1 MVTPTLLIGES
12 PVLAFKLDYKSAT
25 KSKNGI
31 DERNGG
37 TLIRKLVRKK
47 CVQKGVELIFVKK
60 REVSIWIRLR
70 MIRRLGDVLL
80 ILFKIC

>member
-1 MVTPTLLIGES
+1 MVMPTLLIGES

-37 TLIRKLVRKK
+37 TLIRKLVRKE

-60 REVSIWIRLR
+60 REASIWIRLR
-70 MIRRLGDVLL
+70 VIRRLGDVLL